1 MTDFQKGKRSM
12 SVLVIGA
19 TGDVGSA
26 LTEQLTAQGVEV
38 RAGTRS
44 PESYSGP
51 AGATP
56 VLFEWGD
63 PTTWPKA
70 VAGCWGVFMINTGPA
85 LENLPEFIRLAHNVG
100 VRRGVLMTALG
111 VEYLPDT
118 VPVRQVEHAL
128 MGSGMLW
135 GIVRPTWFMQNFS
148 TGYIRPQVNA
158 GMIRLPAGDGA
169 TSFVDTRD
177 IAAVA
182 AAVLTREELGG
193 AAYGITGGEALRH
206 DEVAAVL
213 SKVTGRTIGYESVD
227 DETFVREMVSGG
239 TPAEEA
245 VLVGGLYTAVK
256 AGMAA
261 RVLPTVEEIT
271 GRAPISFEQFAMDS
285 AACWE

>member
-1 MTDFQKGKRSM
+1 
-12 SVLVIGA
+12 
-19 TGDVGSA
+19 
-26 LTEQLTAQGVEV
+26 
-38 RAGTRS
+38 
-44 PESYSGP
+44 
-51 AGATP
+51 
-56 VLFEWGD
+56 
-63 PTTWPKA
+63 
-70 VAGCWGVFMINTGPA
+70 MINTGPA